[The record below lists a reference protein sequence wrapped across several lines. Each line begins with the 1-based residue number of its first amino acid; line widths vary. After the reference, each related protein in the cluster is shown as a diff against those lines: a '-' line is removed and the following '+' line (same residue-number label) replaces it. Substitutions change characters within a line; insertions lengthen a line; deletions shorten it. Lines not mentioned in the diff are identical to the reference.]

1 MAKPSQTKP
10 ASPTQT
16 ETSAHKDVDA
26 HGEGRENG
34 NGLEAGLL
42 ITEEIPHPE
51 TKPLGAENHESET
64 DVWHE
69 NFGNGSLEASY
80 TEEPS
85 ENLDE
90 SRDYGHDDLAHSSVD
105 QDHVEEPEELIHSHS
120 PESGD
125 PAPDLHAEGDSTP
138 EGVVDGAEGP
148 TQEPAND
155 DIADMVGLLESTSFT
170 SKHILHGSDEGVANV
185 PLTPSSEKER
195 QKIGEIPDEE

>member
-16 ETSAHKDVDA
+16 ETSAQKDADA

-34 NGLEAGLL
+34 NGLETGLL
-42 ITEEIPHPE
+42 TAEETPHPE
-51 TKPLGAENHESET
+51 TKPLGAENHTSET

-69 NFGNGSLEASY
+69 HFGNDSLEASY

-90 SRDYGHDDLAHSSVD
+90 SRTYGHDGLAHSPVD
-105 QDHVEEPEELIHSHS
+105 QDHVEEPEELIRSHS

-125 PAPDLHAEGDSTP
+125 PALDLRAEGA
-138 EGVVDGAEGP
+138 VDGAEEP
-148 TQEPAND
+148 TQELTND
-155 DIADMVGLLESTSFT
+155 DIAGMVGLLESTSFT
-170 SKHILHGSDEGVANV
+170 SKHILHGSDEGVANA
-185 PLTPSSEKER
+185 PPTPSSEKER